1 MLSFT
6 TEQLSEILEEI
17 ANFEVEL
24 EEDPTLPTLGIKYL
38 NSKVASCRKY
48 LNRVSYYIQVIGR
61 QLKDLRLQVNQYE
74 LDLEFKISMKLA
86 DDEIVRKQPSV
97 EDRKALAIAMLRDE
111 HEQLSTARMA
121 LMDTQETFK
130 IIKMKHQDLIRTGN
144 DIKTQ
149 RQLVKDD
156 ADIRM
161 HGGEGFERPQA
172 NQDGTYPEGMAPP
185 VVPGPINPTDLLNP
199 NKRPDDMPEPV
210 DAMHA
215 QQIAD
220 FYNSHPENSKTIR
233 AVTYDDIVK

>member
-130 IIKMKHQDLIRTGN
+130 IIKMKHIPCWCESTFRSNWFFSNCCIYCT
-144 DIKTQ
+144 ISHFWKTT
-149 RQLVKDD
+149 
-156 ADIRM
+156 
-161 HGGEGFERPQA
+161 
-172 NQDGTYPEGMAPP
+172 TYPSSA
-185 VVPGPINPTDLLNP
+185 NP
-199 NKRPDDMPEPV
+199 NC
-210 DAMHA
+210 
-215 QQIAD
+215 
-220 FYNSHPENSKTIR
+220 KT
-233 AVTYDDIVK
+233 VGFC